1 MKVTC
6 YDLWTT
12 RTLVSKIFHVVVLDI
27 EFLRVVVF
35 LDSMLPLMFVSYF
48 CRLDGEM

>member
-35 LDSMLPLMFVSYF
+35 LDNNVTFNVCVLFLQI
-48 CRLDGEM
+48 GW

>member
-35 LDSMLPLMFVSYF
+35 LDSNVTFNVCVLFLQI
-48 CRLDGEM
+48 GW